1 MIAPEDALLRL
12 QEGNARFVSGDIASG
27 PQHYRVSR
35 EQIVADQ
42 HPYAIVIGCSDSRV
56 PVEIVFDQGLGDLF
70 VIRIAGNVISKTQ
83 LGSIEFAAQNFG
95 ARLVVVLGHTGCGA
109 VTAAYAAV
117 EGGEEQESENFRV
130 LLDQIRPAVKRAIE
144 RDGSCAFPALIDR
157 VGRENVRLAVD
168 EIRSSSGI
176 IRRLVEDEGLLVVG
190 AEYSLATGAVAFF
203 NQKPE

>member
-1 MIAPEDALLRL
+1 MIAPEDALQRL

-168 EIRSSSGI
+168 EIRNSSGI
-176 IRRLVEDEGLLVVG
+176 IRRLIDDEGLLVVG

-203 NQKPE
+203 NQEPE

>member
-83 LGSIEFAAQNFG
+83 LGSIEFAALNFG

-168 EIRSSSGI
+168 EIRNSSGI
-176 IRRLVEDEGLLVVG
+176 IRRLVDDEGLLVVG

-203 NQKPE
+203 NQEPE

>member
-12 QEGNARFVSGDIASG
+12 QEGNARFVSGHIASG
-27 PQHYRVSR
+27 PRHYRVSR

-42 HPYAIVIGCSDSRV
+42 DPYAIVIGCSDSRV
-56 PVEIVFDQGLGDLF
+56 PVEIVFDQGPGDLF

-83 LGSIEFAAQNFG
+83 LGSIEYAARNLG

-109 VTAAYAAV
+109 VMAAYAAV
-117 EGGEEQESENFRV
+117 EGSEQQESENLRV
-130 LLDQIRPAVKRAIE
+130 LLDQIRPAVKRAVE
-144 RDGSCAFPALIDR
+144 RDCSCAFPALIDR
-157 VGRENVRLAVD
+157 VGRENVRFAVD
-168 EIRSSSGI
+168 EIRNSSGI

-203 NQKPE
+203 DHEPE

>member
-1 MIAPEDALLRL
+1 MIAPEDALQRL

-35 EQIVADQ
+35 EQIVAGQ
-42 HPYAIVIGCSDSRV
+42 HPFAIVIGCSDSRV

-70 VIRIAGNVISKTQ
+70 VIRSAGNVISKTQ

-176 IRRLVEDEGLLVVG
+176 IRRLVDDEGLLVVG

-203 NQKPE
+203 NQEPE

>member
-168 EIRSSSGI
+168 EIRNSSGI
-176 IRRLVEDEGLLVVG
+176 IRRLVDDEGLLVVG

-203 NQKPE
+203 NQEPE